1 MEDLPYRVVFMERDM
16 KEILQ
21 SKDTMLRRLGKSD
34 CASQH
39 GADIGK
45 AYRQQER
52 HAKSWC
58 TNLGLHSM
66 SVSFDKLVHR
76 PDEILPELGAFLG
89 VTDKLPAMRA
99 CIDPTV
105 HRTRTT

>member
-21 SKDTMLRRLGKSD
+21 SQDTMLQRLGKSD
-34 CASQH
+34 GASEQ

-52 HAKSWC
+52 HVRA
-58 TNLGLHSM
+58 
-66 SVSFDKLVHR
+66 
-76 PDEILPELGAFLG
+76 GA
-89 VTDKLPAMRA
+89 
-99 CIDPTV
+99 PTLDS
-105 HRTRTT
+105 TQ

>member
-1 MEDLPYRVVFMERDM
+1 
-16 KEILQ
+16 
-21 SKDTMLRRLGKSD
+21 
-34 CASQH
+34 
-39 GADIGK
+39 
-45 AYRQQER
+45 
-52 HAKSWC
+52 
-58 TNLGLHSM
+58 M

-99 CIDPTV
+99 CIDPTL